1 MRTVKKLWILLA
13 GTLILASPGLSLA
26 DDDST
31 DSGLVKVYVRTIQAN
46 ESLSGAGE
54 HSDISLDSALE
65 DLKPKL
71 EKLPFK
77 DFRLLG
83 SREEQLSL
91 KKKDVITLP
100 NGQSLAF
107 RPIYMEK
114 KRVGLWLSW
123 KESNGAS
130 ILNTR
135 VHFDSDDCVL
145 TGTDS
150 GSDSGLILAIKASP
164 VPLP

>member
-1 MRTVKKLWILLA
+1 MRILKKSLWLAAGIALLA
-13 GTLILASPGLSLA
+13 APLISMAEDENAETGA
-26 DDDST
+26 
-31 DSGLVKVYVRTIQAN
+31 VKVFVRTIKAS
-46 ESLSGAGE
+46 EALSAATE
-54 HSDISLDSALE
+54 HTDISLDASLE

-135 VHFDSDDCVL
+135 VHFDSDDSVL

-150 GSDSGLILAIKASP
+150 EADCGLILAIKATP
-164 VPLP
+164 VELP